1 MAELKEKPIFVQSFD
16 TPELL
21 LDEIEKKY
29 KVSTAKNAE
38 IRKFFAEISKP
49 VEKADDLPF

>member
-1 MAELKEKPIFVQSFD
+1 MAELKEKTILVQSYSSV
-16 TPELL
+16 EGLL
-21 LDEIEKKY
+21 EEIEKKY

-49 VEKADDLPF
+49 VEKADDFPF